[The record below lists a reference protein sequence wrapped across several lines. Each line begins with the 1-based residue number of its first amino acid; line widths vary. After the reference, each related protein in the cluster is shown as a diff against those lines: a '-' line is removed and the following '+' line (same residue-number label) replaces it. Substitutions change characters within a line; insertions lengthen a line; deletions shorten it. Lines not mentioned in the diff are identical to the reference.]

1 MRISVAS
8 VPVLENAETP
18 LDIYFTVKFIHPC
31 HFAVFHDNGGLNS
44 QLEDAVTGG
53 ISDST
58 TIAAYPY
65 SFPTLPGEAFDC
77 GTQTVTIVE
86 PAPAYSSGPVSNFIT
101 ISAFNEGINGFEI
114 TVTSTDLEEGEIGTF
129 SMDFYV

>member
-44 QLEDAVTGG
+44 QL
-53 ISDST
+53 DSAIVNGDTDET
-58 TIAAYPY
+58 TISPFDIT
-65 SFPTLPGEAFDC
+65 FPSIAG
-77 GTQTVTIVE
+77 
-86 PAPAYSSGPVSNFIT
+86 
-101 ISAFNEGINGFEI
+101 
-114 TVTSTDLEEGEIGTF
+114 
-129 SMDFYV
+129 